1 MITQAAADTHIDL
14 SGVYAAF
21 ARLSGDDRDVIGLRI
36 IAGFTTAQAAVGLG
50 VTPAAVEDRLDAAWR
65 RLRVIAPGMP
75 EGDVAAALRS
85 VARV

>member
-1 MITQAAADTHIDL
+1 MITQAAADTHSDF

-50 VTPAAVEDRLDAAWR
+50 VTPAARSASPRPGVTSGRSP
-65 RLRVIAPGMP
+65 RVCPRAT
-75 EGDVAAALRS
+75 
-85 VARV
+85 